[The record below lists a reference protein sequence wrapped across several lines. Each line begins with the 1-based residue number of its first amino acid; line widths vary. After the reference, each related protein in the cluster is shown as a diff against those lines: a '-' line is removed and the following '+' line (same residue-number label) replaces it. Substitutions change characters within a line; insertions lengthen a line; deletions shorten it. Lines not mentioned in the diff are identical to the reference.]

1 MPDTSSHSPAE
12 LLGPAPI
19 SPKVSMAPI
28 AGKGGATH
36 AQLPSQPSRVPHY
49 LQQVYWWAYVHPRAV
64 RFFERGWLV
73 NAILFGNYARLR
85 QAAIAAMGEPG
96 ESGEPGEQ
104 ESRIPGR
111 SLQVACVYGDLT
123 LRLQKALAP
132 GAQLD
137 VLDILPVQLDNL
149 ANKLPQLEGVHLLP
163 GDSSAMP
170 MADASYEQV
179 LMFFLLHEQP
189 EAVRRAT
196 MAQALRV
203 LKPGGKLVIVDY
215 HRPAAWHPLRPLMRL
230 IFKSLEPFA
239 MDLWRHELTSFL
251 PAQDPPIKVEQHLY
265 FGGLYQKLVLR
276 R

>member
-1 MPDTSSHSPAE
+1 MPDTSSRSTAE

-19 SPKVSMAPI
+19 VSMAPI
-28 AGKGGATH
+28 ASKAGATH
-36 AQLPSQPSRVPHY
+36 TQLPSLPSRIPHY

-96 ESGEPGEQ
+96 EAGEQ
-104 ESRIPGR
+104 KKRIPGR

-123 LRLQKALAP
+123 PRLQKALAP

-149 ANKLPQLEGVHLLP
+149 ANKLPQLKGVHLLQ
-163 GDSSAMP
+163 GDSSALP

-196 MAQALRV
+196 LAQALRV

-230 IFKSLEPFA
+230 VFKWLEPFA
-239 MDLWRHELTSFL
+239 MDLWRHEVTSFL
-251 PAQDPPIKVEQHLY
+251 PAQDPPLKVEQQLY